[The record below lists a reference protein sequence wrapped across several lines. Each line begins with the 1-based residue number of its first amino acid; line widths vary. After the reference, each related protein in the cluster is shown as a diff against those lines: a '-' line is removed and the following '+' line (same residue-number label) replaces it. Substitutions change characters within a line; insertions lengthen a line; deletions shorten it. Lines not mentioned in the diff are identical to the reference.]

1 MAASEQKFPRSGE
14 ADPESVEATAP
25 TSPRAASPAASTRGA
40 FLMGLGALAALA
52 VLPRIVPNLLPPQSE
67 LVGKPAP
74 DFSLPVAA
82 NGEKAGAQLHL
93 AELKG
98 RPVLLDFWSRGCP
111 PCRAVAPT
119 VDRIA
124 KRYEKDGLVVMGVN
138 VDEPAEMVRAYA
150 REERLGYP
158 MVVDEDGSTSRK
170 FGVSRLPSLVII
182 DRGGNV
188 RSFFVG
194 MMDEAALSEAV
205 AAAM

>member
-1 MAASEQKFPRSGE
+1 MAVSNPSSGKI
-14 ADPESVEATAP
+14 PSVVEAGEPEPAA
-25 TSPRAASPAASTRGA
+25 PRASTANA
-40 FLMGLGALAALA
+40 FLLGLGALAALA
-52 VLPRIVPNLLPPQSE
+52 VLPRLVPNLLPPQND

-74 DFSLPVAA
+74 DITLPVAA
-82 NGEKAGAQLHL
+82 NGERAGASLHL

-98 RPVLLDFWSRGCP
+98 RPVLLDFWSRTCP
-111 PCRAVAPT
+111 PCRAVAPA

-124 KRYEKDGLVVMGVN
+124 KRYEKEGLVVMGVN
-138 VDEPAEMVRAYA
+138 VDESPEIVRAYA
-150 REERLGYP
+150 RQEKLGYP
-158 MVVDEDGSTSRK
+158 MVVDPEGSASQR

-182 DRGGNV
+182 DRAGKV

>member
-1 MAASEQKFPRSGE
+1 MAASEQKFPRSDEAVEGAAVE
-14 ADPESVEATAP
+14 ADEAPARAP
-25 TSPRAASPAASTRGA
+25 ASTGNA
-40 FLMGLGALAALA
+40 FLLGLGALVALA
-52 VLPRIVPNLLPPQSE
+52 ILPRLVPNLLPPQSG
-67 LVGKPAP
+67 LVGQPAP
-74 DFSLPVAA
+74 DITLPVAA
-82 NGEKAGAQLHL
+82 NGDKAGATLHL

-98 RPVLLDFWSRGCP
+98 RPVLLDFWSRSCP

-138 VDEPAEMVRAYA
+138 VDEPAAIVRDYA
-150 REERLGYP
+150 RKEQLGYP
-158 MVVDEDGSTSRK
+158 MVVDEDGSASRK

-182 DRGGNV
+182 DRAGNV